1 MDSQDIFA
9 TDGFLTL
16 LDNNLPKKIGRV
28 RNGKY
33 YIPLENR
40 CVECTLVSFEF
51 DQNGNEDLLFFNRD
65 RLVLFILS
73 EDSYKNRNWLAECVG
88 SNQSISKADLV
99 NRVVEIYTA
108 KEMGF

>member
-51 DQNGNEDLLFFNRD
+51 DQNGNEDLFFFNRD
-65 RLVLFILS
+65 RLVFYILS
-73 EDSYKNRNWLAECVG
+73 ENSYKNRGWLADWVG
-88 SNQSISKADLV
+88 RNQFISKADLV
-99 NRVVEIYTA
+99 YKVVEIYTA